1 MSSVYRMLL
10 LALKNVRMVKV
21 HSSSDFDHPIEKF
34 PSAKFL
40 FSLTGVEFAH
50 TLTLFGKPWG
60 FREVKVSNFGKSNP
74 TIVGAPQQP
83 LQLSQI
89 TLSYLIWIL
98 QPAVRQQTRKKCGSF
113 FGSFFSFFKS
123 VFGNNDLVLF
133 TGLEQDSYSL
143 LTPPPP
149 PMSHERLIYKITL
162 TSTK

>member
-10 LALKNVRMVKV
+10 LALKNVRMVKI

-34 PSAKFL
+34 PSSKFL

-98 QPAVRQQTRKKCGSF
+98 QCDSKPGKNVVVSLVVSLVFSKASLETMTLCCLPAWSKT
-113 FGSFFSFFKS
+113 
-123 VFGNNDLVLF
+123 
-133 TGLEQDSYSL
+133 
-143 LTPPPP
+143 LTPCWPP